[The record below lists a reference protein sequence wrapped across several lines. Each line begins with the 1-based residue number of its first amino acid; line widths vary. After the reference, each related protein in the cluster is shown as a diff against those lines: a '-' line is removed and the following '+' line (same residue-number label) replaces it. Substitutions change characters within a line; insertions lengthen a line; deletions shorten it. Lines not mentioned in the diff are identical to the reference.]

1 MEKKL
6 AILNCDFGASV
17 CKARGEIY
25 RIDFYKKF
33 IEYAIY
39 SAMIY
44 AMIFFRNNKKE
55 SGFEV

>member
-33 IEYAIY
+33 IEYAIGSY
-39 SAMIY
+39 DILS
-44 AMIFFRNNKKE
+44 
-55 SGFEV
+55 